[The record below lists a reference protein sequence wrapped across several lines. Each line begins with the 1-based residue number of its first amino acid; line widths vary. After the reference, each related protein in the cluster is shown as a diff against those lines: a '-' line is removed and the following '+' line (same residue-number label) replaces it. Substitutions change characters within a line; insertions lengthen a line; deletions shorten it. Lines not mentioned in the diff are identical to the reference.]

1 MYKKKT
7 KKLGVP
13 EGYVHKLLL
22 IMRITTVILIAM
34 IMQVS
39 ANGRAQTLSF
49 VKSNATFKEL
59 FAEIKTQTGYNVVWP
74 AEKFDEYRTLDVKFS
89 NTPLANVLTQTFS
102 GQLISYSI
110 KNKTIVLKTHVPLG
124 QVYQEIVSGRV
135 TNAANNEPLPGV
147 SVIAVGNPLVTQTD
161 ARGNY
166 SIKADKGA
174 LKFTSVGFADTII
187 NINGRSTINV
197 QMRPSNTKL
206 VEVVVVGYGTQKKSD
221 ITGSIVSINEKAL
234 KEVPVANL
242 SQALQGKAAGIDVQ
256 KGGGNSKPG
265 NSPVIRI
272 RGVRSISAENGPLF
286 VIDGIPY
293 NGNINDINPDDIV
306 SVEILKDASAT
317 AIYGARGANG
327 VILVTSKR
335 GKPGD
340 AVVTY
345 SGYAGFTKNLGK
357 INVMN
362 GEQFMNLKKWAV
374 VNGNFVGSTPK
385 YTGIDDP
392 RLLTDGIFAAEEIE
406 GINTGR
412 STDWQDLIYR
422 TGLNTNHQIGVSGGT
437 EKTQYS
443 ASLGYHNET
452 GIYPGQAF
460 GRYTIKGGFDQQL
473 GKRIKAGLNTL
484 ITYANTQGENAN
496 PMGQVLRASPLASP
510 YDKDGKLLGFVPG
523 SANQVWNP
531 LADFVDGAKIEDRKR
546 FGTFTTL
553 YGEISIADGLKYK
566 FNGGVELKSD
576 NYGTF
581 YGSAT
586 SNNLGGLSTS
596 NNRNAFRSN
605 YTLENILTYNKII
618 AQNHKI
624 NFTGLFSYQAAYG
637 QSNSF
642 SNNDTPVELV
652 YFNPAFGANLV
663 GTGDYE
669 KWGIVSYMGRLNY
682 GFKDK
687 YMLTLTMRSDGSS
700 RLSPGKQYE
709 YFPSAAVAWNM
720 HEESFMKNVKWISG
734 LKLRGSYGRTGN
746 TAIDPYQTLGSLLA
760 VPYNFGDQTTTGA
773 YLGSV
778 VNRDLRWEHTTTADI
793 GIDFVLFNSRVTG
806 SVEVYRQ
813 LTDKLL
819 LTKALPLTQG
829 IPNAPVTNVGKTRND
844 GFELQ
849 LGTVN
854 FKGDGRKTFSWSTD
868 VNIYLNRGK
877 ITELDLGV
885 LNDITNSRFVGHPIG
900 TIFDY
905 KRIGIWQN
913 TPEDI
918 ELARSL
924 GLSLSGS
931 GSVIGNIKVAN
942 TNLTPNADG
951 LQRINADDRVILG
964 SSQPDWSG
972 GLTNRFAYKNLDFT
986 VVAFGRFGSTIIS
999 RVHNSGFANTF
1010 QGNYNNLNVHYWTPT
1025 NGENYWP
1032 KPNAAST
1039 NTPNNSTLGYFD
1051 GSFVKI
1057 RSLTLGYNLPQFMA
1071 AKIGGKSLRVYATAN
1086 DAFILFSK
1094 YRNKYSG
1101 IDPEAIN
1108 SGNNRGEVNVDTPAS
1123 YSILFGVNLTL

>member
-1 MYKKKT
+1 MINRTTSSYWCIMIFLLCCSVVDA
-7 KKLGVP
+7 LGKGNSINKVN
-13 EGYVHKLLL
+13 HFKNQL
-22 IMRITTVILIAM
+22 TVKGK
-34 IMQVS
+34 VS
-39 ANGRAQTLSF
+39 DANGA
-49 VKSNATFKEL
+49 
-59 FAEIKTQTGYNVVWP
+59 
-74 AEKFDEYRTLDVKFS
+74 
-89 NTPLANVLTQTFS
+89 
-102 GQLISYSI
+102 
-110 KNKTIVLKTHVPLG
+110 
-124 QVYQEIVSGRV
+124 
-135 TNAANNEPLPGV
+135 LPGV
-147 SVIAVGNPLVTQTD
+147 IVKLKGSTNSTSTEGN
-161 ARGNY
+161 GNY
-166 SIKADKGA
+166 SLTIPDGTGTLVFSSIGYISQEIAVENR
-174 LKFTSVGFADTII
+174 SV
-187 NINGRSTINV
+187 INV
-197 QMRPSNTKL
+197 TL
-206 VEVVVVGYGTQKKSD
+206 VAENKTLSEIIVVGYGTQRKSD
-221 ITGSIVSINEKAL
+221 ITGSIVSINEKSL

-265 NSPVIRI
+265 SAPVIRI

-286 VIDGIPY
+286 VVDGIPY
-293 NGNINDINPDDIV
+293 NGNINDFNPDDVASIEV
-306 SVEILKDASAT
+306 LKDASAT

-335 GKPGD
+335 GKVGEP
-340 AVVTY
+340 VVSY
-345 SGYAGFTKNLGK
+345 SGYAGVTKNLGK

-362 GEQFMNLKKWAV
+362 GEEYMNLKKWAV
-374 VNGNFVGSTPK
+374 VNGNFVGTTPK

-392 RLLTDGIFAAEEIE
+392 RILTDGIFAAEEIE

-412 STDWQDLIYR
+412 STDWQDLIYKS
-422 TGLNTNHQIGVSGGT
+422 GLNTNHQVSVSGGS
-437 EKTQYS
+437 EKTQYAVS
-443 ASLGYHNET
+443 AGYHNET

-460 GRYTIKGGFDQQL
+460 ARYTVKAGFDQQL
-473 GKRIKAGLNTL
+473 GKRVKIGLSSLNTYND
-484 ITYANTQGENAN
+484 TEGENAN

-531 LADFVDGAKIEDRKR
+531 LADFVDGAKVENRKR

-553 YGEISIADGLKYK
+553 YGELSIADGLKYK

-576 NYGTF
+576 NYGNF

-596 NNRNAFRSN
+596 NNRSAFRSN
-605 YTLENILTYNKII
+605 FTLENILTYDKVI

-624 NFTGLFSYQAAYG
+624 NFTGLFSYQEAYG

-642 SNNDTPVELV
+642 SNNDTPAELV
-652 YFNPAFGANLV
+652 YYNPAFGSNLV

-687 YMLTLTMRSDGSS
+687 YLLTLTMRSDGSS
-700 RLSPGKQYE
+700 RLSPGKKYQS
-709 YFPSAAVAWNM
+709 FPSVAVAWNM
-720 HEESFMKNVKWISG
+720 QNESFLRDVKAVSS
-734 LKLRGSYGRTGN
+734 LKIRASYGRTGN
-746 TAIDPYQTLGSLLA
+746 TAIDPYQTLGALGA

-773 YLGSV
+773 YLVSV
-778 VNRDLRWEHTTTADI
+778 VNKDLRWEHTTTTDI
-793 GIDFVLFNSRVTG
+793 GVDFGFFNNRLVGT
-806 SVEVYRQ
+806 VEVYRQ

-829 IPNAPVTNVGKTRND
+829 IPNSPVSNVGKTENN
-844 GFELQ
+844 GLEFQ
-849 LGTVN
+849 LSTVN
-854 FKGDGRKTFSWSTD
+854 FKGDGKKEFSWTTD
-868 VNIYLNRGK
+868 ANVFLNRGK
-877 ITELDLGV
+877 ITALDQGAI
-885 LNDITNSRFVGHPIG
+885 NDITNSRFVGEPIG

-905 KRIGIWQN
+905 RKIGIWQN

-918 ELARSL
+918 ALAKSL
-924 GLSLSGS
+924 GLTVTGS
-931 GSVIGNIKVAN
+931 GSVIGNIKVENAN
-942 TNLTPNADG
+942 TTPNANGD
-951 LQRINADDRVILG
+951 QRITADDRVILG

-972 GLTNRFAYKNLDFT
+972 GLTNRFGYKNFDFT

-1025 NGENYWP
+1025 NGENFWP

-1051 GSFVKI
+1051 GTFVKI
-1057 RSLTLGYNLPQFMA
+1057 RSLTLGYNLPSSVVG
-1071 AKIGGKSLRVYATAN
+1071 KIGGKSLRVYATAN

-1108 SGNNRGEVNVDTPAS
+1108 AGNNRGEVNVDTPAT
-1123 YSILFGVNLTL
+1123 YSLIFGVSLTL